1 MTRLWE
7 DTPRAAL
14 TRAAQAAFGQ
24 VVLAAGSDRDESV
37 LGPDGGQ
44 HRQVALD
51 LTPHPAERDAEY
63 ALAAREQI
71 HHLIGGRALVHAD
84 SVAHQRHLGQVGTAA
99 IAQVLDRGPDLL
111 ERDARVEQPL
121 DDLQHEDVAEAVQPL
136 RAGPVGGTDARFD
149 QRGAGPV
156 VELAVG
162 DAGRGACGRP
172 AVADLTLV
180 PARVTG
186 QDSVTGEAGNL
197 VVVEQGAL
205 RAADVRNLNAVSAV
219 ITPGY
224 RHAHL
229 HGT

>member
-1 MTRLWE
+1 MLPLRRPRDVTRYLSRPVSSAPQWYLSGTRLWD
-7 DTPRAAL
+7 DTRRPELTATL
-14 TRAAQAAFGQ
+14 TRTAQAAFGQ
-24 VVLAAGSDRDESV
+24 VVLAARGDRDESV

-149 QRGAGPV
+149 QRGG
-156 VELAVG
+156 G
-162 DAGRGACGRP
+162 
-172 AVADLTLV
+172 
-180 PARVTG
+180 
-186 QDSVTGEAGNL
+186 
-197 VVVEQGAL
+197 
-205 RAADVRNLNAVSAV
+205 
-219 ITPGY
+219 
-224 RHAHL
+224 
-229 HGT
+229 